1 MAKIDSL
8 LRVANSNPDDNVVI
22 HAYHTVSIEYVYS
35 FPDQSKTFIFKALE
49 KAEKINNQQKVAES
63 YRLLGTTYWAQYNPQ
78 QAMEYFLKALRKYED
93 LNDSLGIANC
103 FGNIGLVYA
112 QQKEYD
118 EAMTYHQKALEIQK
132 QLKNI
137 DRIAVNQNNI
147 GDIYLHQKNYEL
159 AIVNYQ
165 NSLKNFTISGNLPG
179 VILNKIN
186 LSEVLLAQNKYQQA
200 LDSSLIHYNSSE
212 KTKNRRLM
220 IRSMRCC
227 AEAYLGLE
235 RIKEA
240 EECALKSAE
249 LMEKTNLKQF
259 TRDIYTLLSKVY
271 QKKGDYEKAFNY
283 WYLQDSI
290 FNKEQDFR
298 ITSYRLAYENEK
310 KEKEIVKLQ
319 HIQEAQENYF
329 IIAAIVGVLLLIIL
343 ILSLFGLW
351 HNKKLNQK
359 LSLKNK
365 EIQLQNTQI
374 NQKQEEILMQSERL
388 KDINDVKDKL
398 FSIVSHDLKNP
409 INSLKSVIFLFEH
422 DAITPEE
429 IKGLMKNLKKEVLIV
444 EDTLSNLLLW
454 AKNQM
459 TLLKTEK
466 EAFNLKNIVEESF
479 KLVES
484 AAFQKKISLNTSLEE
499 AIIRADINQ
508 MRLIVRNLV
517 SNAVKFTNEGGEVMV
532 SGENEEAFWKIS
544 IKDNGI
550 GMSEEEVS
558 RLFHIKTH
566 FTKQGTGREK
576 GTGLGLLLCK
586 EFIENHN
593 GKIWVESSIGKGSTF
608 HFTIVNQD

>member
-1 MAKIDSL
+1 
-8 LRVANSNPDDNVVI
+8 
-22 HAYHTVSIEYVYS
+22 
-35 FPDQSKTFIFKALE
+35 
-49 KAEKINNQQKVAES
+49 
-63 YRLLGTTYWAQYNPQ
+63 
-78 QAMEYFLKALRKYED
+78 MEFFLKALRKYED
-93 LNDSLGIANC
+93 LNDSSGIANC
-103 FGNIGLVYA
+103 LGNIGLVYA

-118 EAMTYHQKALEIQK
+118 EAMSYHQKALEIQK
-132 QLKNI
+132 KLNNI

-147 GDIYLHQKNYEL
+147 GDVYLYQNNYEL

-165 NSLKNFTISGNLPG
+165 NSLKNFTISGNNAG

-186 LSEVLLAQNKYQQA
+186 LSEVLIALKMYQQA
-200 LDSSLIHYNSSE
+200 LDSSLIHYKLSE

-227 AEAYLGLE
+227 AEAYLGLG

-240 EECALKSAE
+240 EQSALKCAE

-271 QKKGDYEKAFNY
+271 QKKKDYEKAFNY

-290 FNKEQDFR
+290 FNYEQDSR
-298 ITSYRLAYENEK
+298 ITSYRIAYENEK

-319 HIQEAQENYF
+319 HEQEVQENYF
-329 IIAAIVGVLLLIIL
+329 IIATTIGILLLIIL
-343 ILSLFGLW
+343 ILSLYGLW
-351 HNKKLNQK
+351 RNKKLNQK
-359 LSLKNK
+359 LYSKNK

-398 FSIVSHDLKNP
+398 FSIISHDLKNP

-429 IKGLMKNLKKEVLIV
+429 IKGLMKNLKKEVLTV

-454 AKNQM
+454 AKSQM

-466 EAFNLKNIVEESF
+466 EIFNLKSIVEESF
-479 KLVES
+479 KLVEN
-484 AAFQKKISLNTSLEE
+484 AAIQKKITLNTSLED
-499 AIIRADINQ
+499 INVRADINQ
-508 MRLIVRNLV
+508 MRLIIRNLV
-517 SNAVKFTNEGGEVMV
+517 TNAVKFTNEGGEVMV
-532 SGENEEAFWKIS
+532 SGENGEGFWKIS
-544 IKDNGI
+544 IQDNGI
-550 GMSEEEVS
+550 GMTEDEIS

-586 EFIENHN
+586 EFIENHE
-593 GKIWVESSIGKGSTF
+593 GKIWVESQVGKGSTF
-608 HFTIVNQD
+608 HFTIINHN